1 MIDEEIRLHNK
12 SQIEFKYNY
21 SFPNNTKKNSYQVDT
36 YIFIPNSLGINHYSY
51 PSEQFYR
58 DLQSNIRLKTPS
70 YSLESLTKKDSIPY
84 NNLLQEIE
92 KLKASYDHD
101 EMHPFEDNLKMFC
114 SVFRTS
120 IRDHISLI
128 QNKCSSNKCVSLVD
142 QFLESVVLIVNRYRA
157 LRPLFDKSNVPEDAL
172 AIYKFGDEYLS
183 LLMESVCFR
192 LIDLV
197 EACTVEA
204 SPQQMNSLYDILNTE
219 KNHRIK
225 ESYGSVP
232 VSNADNE
239 EYIYRRSVLKKF
251 ASSVLYLNTKYIKE
265 GKVLEQVLYSVAA
278 GIAMIFATVMAFYF
292 QVLYGNLTFP
302 FLITLVISY
311 MLKDRM
317 KDSLKL
323 LFVKKFLGRKFDHK
337 FKIFSSSGKSI
348 GFCKESCRFL
358 KVEYTPQDIMKCRN
372 RERFTEIEN
381 GFFLAENVIHH
392 QKLIQLNLNGLKKSF
407 PNFKAEGITD
417 ITRFTILKFL
427 EKMDGG
433 REIINL
439 VHENQREKISA
450 KKVYHIN
457 LVIRYSSSSG
467 ESIRKFR
474 VVVDQNGIK
483 RIEEPLVS

>member
-21 SFPNNTKKNSYQVDT
+21 SFPNSQKKNSYQVDT
-36 YIFIPNSLGINHYSY
+36 YIFIPSSLGMNHYSY

-70 YSLESLTKKDSIPY
+70 YSLEDLTKENSTPFT
-84 NNLLQEIE
+84 NLLKEVK
-92 KLKASYDHD
+92 KLKSGLSQD
-101 EMHPFEDNLKMFC
+101 EMHLLEDNLKMFC

-120 IRDHISLI
+120 IRDHLTVIKSS
-128 QNKCSSNKCVSLVD
+128 CSNKKCETLVD
-142 QFLESVVLIVNRYRA
+142 LFLESIVTIIARYRS
-157 LRPLFDKSNVPEDAL
+157 LRVYFEEENISDDAL
-172 AIYKFGDEYLS
+172 SVYKFGDEYLS

-197 EACTVEA
+197 EGCSVNA
-204 SPQQMNSLYDILNTE
+204 SAQQMSTLYDILNQE
-219 KNHRIK
+219 KDHRLA
-225 ESYGSVP
+225 ENYGSVP
-232 VSNADNE
+232 VSNEDNE

-251 ASSVLYLNTKYIKE
+251 ASSVLYLNTKYVKE
-265 GKVLEQVLYSVAA
+265 GKVLEQVLYSIAA

-302 FLITLVISY
+302 FLVTLVISY

-323 LFVKKFLGRKFDHK
+323 LFVKKFLGSKFDHK

-358 KVEYTPQDIMKCRN
+358 KVEYIPQDIMKYRN
-372 RERFTEIEN
+372 RERFTEIED
-381 GFFLAENVIHH
+381 GFFLTENIIHH
-392 QKLIQLNLNGLKKSF
+392 QKLIQLNVSGLKKSF

-439 VHENQREKISA
+439 VHENQREKIRA

-474 VVVDQNGIK
+474 VVLDKKGIK